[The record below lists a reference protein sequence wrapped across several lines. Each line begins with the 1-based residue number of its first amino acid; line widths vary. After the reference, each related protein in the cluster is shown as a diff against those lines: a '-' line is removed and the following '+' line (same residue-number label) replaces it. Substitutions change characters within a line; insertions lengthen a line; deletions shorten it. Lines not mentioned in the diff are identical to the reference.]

1 MSTRTK
7 QTLTYVC
14 PYIYKY
20 IYIYDYVELYIHMYR
35 IRNMINHSSSVLL
48 YRRVYIFYDI
58 KIFSQ
63 IMKWVAMNDD
73 DKVDY
78 DIQL

>member
-1 MSTRTK
+1 
-7 QTLTYVC
+7 
-14 PYIYKY
+14 
-20 IYIYDYVELYIHMYR
+20 MYR